1 MASTPLLP
9 TAGPRNPAAVFPT
22 HNPTAQFS
30 FPKQEVDVLEYWKDI
45 DAFAESL
52 RQSEGKPEYTFYDG
66 RSPSF
71 LLAFLPVLI
80 AALPLSASVRTGPPF
95 ATGQLQPF
103 PPRIRFSTRFR
114 IPHDEKRSNTR
125 SDSTDTLR

>member
-1 MASTPLLP
+1 MSSAPLLP
-9 TAGPRNPAAVFPT
+9 TAGPRNPTAVFPA

-66 RSPSF
+66 QFIAFRS
-71 LLAFLPVLI
+71 
-80 AALPLSASVRTGPPF
+80 
-95 ATGQLQPF
+95 
-103 PPRIRFSTRFR
+103 RFSALADCDPPPLC
-114 IPHDEKRSNTR
+114 IDPYRSSIR
-125 SDSTDTLR
+125 YR